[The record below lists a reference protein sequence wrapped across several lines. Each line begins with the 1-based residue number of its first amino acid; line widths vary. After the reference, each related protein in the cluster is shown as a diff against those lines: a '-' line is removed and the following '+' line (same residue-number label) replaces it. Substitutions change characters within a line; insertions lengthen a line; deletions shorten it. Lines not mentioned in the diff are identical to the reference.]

1 MYKLMLVDDE
11 SDIREGLQE
20 VIDFEKYGFTV
31 VGEASNG
38 VEALQVAE
46 REQPDLIISDIR
58 MPLMDGLTM
67 LKKARQTLP
76 TLRCIILSGY
86 DDFEY
91 ARQAM
96 KVNCLGYLLK
106 PISSTE
112 FTEMLVGAKRRLDEE
127 FGQRLDLTRLQ
138 KHFNESLPL
147 LKEGLWTGLLAG
159 GISPERAALL
169 AARYDMQLD
178 AAQYVVALSRLEV
191 TENLKEELVPELADL
206 AASEIALEHLSVH
219 GRAQVF
225 HYQEWL
231 ATVLLLDAPGEDAF
245 AQALEW
251 LDEARRCVD
260 YYLGVRSLVGVGAP
274 CRNLEGLA
282 ACARQAL
289 SALEQ
294 CVLWENQPLL
304 CAADLEPG
312 TLCALPVNAVTLR
325 SLSNA
330 LKQSSIKEA
339 GQALDLLIDV
349 CTQAQPSRTA
359 YRAYLLEIHLMLM
372 HTARDMEVDIA
383 GRGAEILDKL
393 IACPPAEEARE
404 LLFCMCRDCA
414 EGIREKRATS
424 SRIIARSAE
433 EYISAN
439 YADSKLTME
448 KLCSY
453 LHVSPS
459 YFAALFKKET
469 QRTFL
474 QMLTDVRMTRAMS
487 LIAGSDMKTAQVA
500 EAVGIP
506 DPSYFSYVFKRFFG
520 VSPAQARRQKGAET

>member
-46 REQPDLIISDIR
+46 REQPDLIVSDIR

-112 FTEMLVGAKRRLDEE
+112 FAEVLEGARRKLDEE
-127 FGQRLDLTRLQ
+127 FSQRLDLTRLQ
-138 KHFNESLPL
+138 KHFADSLPL
-147 LKEGLWTGLLAG
+147 LREGLWTGLLAG
-159 GISPERAALL
+159 GVSPERAHLL
-169 AARYDMQLD
+169 AARYDTRLD
-178 AAQYVVALSRLEV
+178 AAQYVVALSRLEAGSGSK
-191 TENLKEELVPELADL
+191 TAPELADL
-206 AASEIALEHLSVH
+206 AAVEIAQEQLSAH
-219 GRAQVF
+219 GQVQVF

-231 ATVLLLDAPGEDAF
+231 ASVVMLEDGSDDAF
-245 AQALEW
+245 SAALEW

-282 ACARQAL
+282 ACAKQAL

-294 CVLWENQPLL
+294 CALWEDQPLL

-312 TLCALPVNAVTLR
+312 TLCALPVNGVALR
-325 SLSNA
+325 SLCNA
-330 LKQSSIKEA
+330 IKQSNTAET
-339 GQALDLLIDV
+339 GQALDRLMES
-349 CTQAQPSRTA
+349 CTQAHPSRTA
-359 YRAYLLEIHLMLM
+359 YRAYLLEVYASLM
-372 HTARDMEVDIA
+372 HTARDMAVDIA
-383 GRGAEILDKL
+383 SRAAEALDKL
-393 IACPPAEEARE
+393 VACPAPEEARE
-404 LLFCMCRDCA
+404 LLWRMCCDCA
-414 EGIREKRATS
+414 EGIRENRATS
-424 SRIIARSAE
+424 SRVIARAAE
-433 EYISAN
+433 EYISEN
-439 YADSKLTME
+439 YADPKLSME
-448 KLCSY
+448 KLCSH

-469 QRTFL
+469 QQTFL
-474 QMLTDVRMTRAMS
+474 QRLTDVRMTKAMS
-487 LIAGSDMKTAQVA
+487 LIAGTDMKTAQVA

-506 DPSYFSYVFKRFFG
+506 DPSYFSYAFKRFFG
-520 VSPAQARRQKGAET
+520 VSPSQARRQKGGSA